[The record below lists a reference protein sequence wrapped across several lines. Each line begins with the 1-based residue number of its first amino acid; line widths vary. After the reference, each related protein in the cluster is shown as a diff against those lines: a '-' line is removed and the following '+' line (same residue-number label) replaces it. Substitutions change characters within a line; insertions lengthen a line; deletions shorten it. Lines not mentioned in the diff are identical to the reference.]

1 MSTQTDRNLARHHQW
16 SVADI
21 ADVLEAGFLSAEAG
35 LRREQAVRGL
45 DARSEVELHP
55 LLQEIFEAAS
65 IGATRE
71 VRYPAESRRRR
82 QTEGR
87 RCDLVLTPDGKP
99 LVEPQQKQTLFA
111 PTNAVE
117 LEDAFWLEVKCV
129 TQFTPEGP
137 NSSYTSELLS
147 TVQKDVF
154 KLASDRSILHAGL
167 LIMLFVASEEVA
179 EHDLQIWQ
187 DKCLEQSLPIAA
199 PAHRIV
205 PITDRLGNRVCC
217 LSLFPV
223 RHL

>member
-21 ADVLEAGFLSAEAG
+21 ADVLEAGFLSAEAE
-35 LRREQAVRGL
+35 LRREQAVQGL

-55 LLQEIFEAAS
+55 LLQEILEAAS

-71 VRYPAESRRRR
+71 VRYPSESRRRR

-87 RCDLVLTPDGKP
+87 RCDLVLTPDGNP

-111 PTNAVE
+111 PNHAVE

-129 TQFTPEGP
+129 AQFTSEGP
-137 NSSYTSELLS
+137 NSSYSSDLLS
-147 TVQKDVF
+147 TVRKDVF
-154 KLASDRSILHAGL
+154 KLAADQSILHAGL
-167 LIMLFVASEEVA
+167 LIMLFVASEDVA
-179 EHDLQIWQ
+179 EHDLRIWQ
-187 DKCLEQSLPIAA
+187 ERCLEQTLPIAA
-199 PAHRIV
+199 PASRVV
-205 PITDRLGNRVCC
+205 PITDRLGNQCCC
-217 LSLFPV
+217 LSLYPV